1 MRAFNKL
8 LIANFKLF
16 MRDRTAVFFAFAFPI
31 LFMIIFGFVFSGDN
45 DISYDIS
52 LVNND
57 GSEAGATIAHALNQV
72 PIFKVSEDDLD
83 SSLEELKNGNLQ
95 AVILI
100 PEDIQLKVS
109 QGEVADIVVY
119 YDPARTTSSQVIL
132 SVLGEVVN
140 QTNRYLTQ
148 EPILLQLRE
157 ESIQSKDLRNIDYL
171 VPGIIA
177 MSALFLG
184 LFGALPLVEW
194 REKQVLKRF
203 GATPIRRVTIVSS
216 QVVYRLVLALI
227 QTFIIIAIA
236 YFVFSVEVIG
246 SWLVLFGLIMLG
258 TLTFVCI
265 GYLAVS
271 RAKTVEGAMPVV
283 QLIQFPMLFLSGIF
297 FPIDFMPDFMR
308 PIVSAMPLTYLGD
321 ALRQTMVSATPE
333 HSILVDTAVLAG
345 WLVVSM
351 ALAIRL
357 FRWE

>member
-236 YFVFSVEVIG
+236 YFVFNVEVIG

>member
-297 FPIDFMPDFMR
+297 FPIDFMPDFIR

>member
-132 SVLGEVVN
+132 SVLGEAVN

-236 YFVFSVEVIG
+236 YFVFNVEVIG